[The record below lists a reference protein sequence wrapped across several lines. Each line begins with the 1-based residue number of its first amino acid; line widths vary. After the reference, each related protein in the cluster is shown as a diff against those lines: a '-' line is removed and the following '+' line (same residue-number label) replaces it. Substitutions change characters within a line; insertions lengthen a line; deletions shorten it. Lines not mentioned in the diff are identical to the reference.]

1 MHGARTRALHTS
13 RRGPA
18 IIILI
23 SISLPRFRRRDRA
36 RSVQVQ
42 VQVRRDPTRV
52 AAGTVPPS
60 RGGSSSGRRGCWGPS
75 LLGIDV
81 KPAASAVPSTRPD
94 SLSRFFHACRRS
106 GTRGAEAQSSNAP
119 RALTYVVVVVT
130 QQSLHISF
138 GFGAYTFTPRA
149 AARIGRWPAAV
160 GPRRRVADA
169 ARSDTAMPPAD
180 AAAAPVFLSCS
191 PSTATRAGAR

>member
-1 MHGARTRALHTS
+1 MHMHGARTRALHTS

-60 RGGSSSGRRGCWGPS
+60 RGGSRSGRRGCWGPS

-94 SLSRFFHACRRS
+94 SFSRFFHTCRAIWNAR
-106 GTRGAEAQSSNAP
+106 GTGQSSNACP
-119 RALTYVVVVVT
+119 HVRGCCGYPIIAAHIFRIR
-130 QQSLHISF
+130 SLHVHPARQLASAD
-138 GFGAYTFTPRA
+138 GRPR
-149 AARIGRWPAAV
+149 
-160 GPRRRVADA
+160 
-169 ARSDTAMPPAD
+169 
-180 AAAAPVFLSCS
+180 
-191 PSTATRAGAR
+191 

>member
-13 RRGPA
+13 WRGPA

-36 RSVQVQ
+36 RSVQ

-60 RGGSSSGRRGCWGPS
+60 RGGSSSGRRGWGPRPS
-75 LLGIDV
+75 LGIDV

-94 SLSRFFHACRRS
+94 SLSRFFDTCRRS

-119 RALTYVVVVVT
+119 RALTYVVGVVT

-138 GFGAYTFTPRA
+138 GFGAYTCTPRA
-149 AARIGRWPAAV
+149 AARIGRCPAAV

-169 ARSDTAMPPAD
+169 ARSGPA
-180 AAAAPVFLSCS
+180 
-191 PSTATRAGAR
+191 AR